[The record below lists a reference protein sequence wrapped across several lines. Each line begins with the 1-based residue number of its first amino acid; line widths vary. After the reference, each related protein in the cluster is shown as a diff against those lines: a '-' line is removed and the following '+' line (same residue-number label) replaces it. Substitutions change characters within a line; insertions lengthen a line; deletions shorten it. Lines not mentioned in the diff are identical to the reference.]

1 MARVGLV
8 GGLAA
13 ALPLLG
19 SGAAPAADELARGVL
34 IERVSA
40 LASPDES
47 YALYLPTTYSPDR
60 PAPILYAFDPR
71 ARGRVPV
78 ERFQAA
84 AERYGWIVAGSN
96 ASRNGIAV
104 GDIIGRLWGD
114 THARLAIDPRR
125 VYTTG
130 FSGGA
135 RVASG
140 MGLGSPDQVAGVIA
154 FGAGLPNGARLPKG
168 VGVLLFAGAGLD
180 DFNLPEMRQLAADL
194 DGASIPNRLET
205 WEGGHEW
212 APPELCTLALEW
224 LELGAMRSGTRT
236 KDTALVE
243 QWARRDE
250 ERARQQ
256 ESAGAAVE
264 AARAFDSLA
273 ADFRGLRETA
283 AYSESAARIRG
294 TRAYKDA
301 LKAQRDDEH
310 RQSYLAGE
318 LGAAIRV
325 LSGDAEGP
333 ATALSSLRSAIADL
347 RKAADKP
354 DGGRE
359 AHVARRVLGGAWI
372 QALEASNALRASKEY
387 RRAADA
393 LAVAGEVRPLGAGQ
407 LYELA
412 RLRALSGDTRQ
423 GLQVL
428 TRAVDSGFSDVA
440 ALQSEPDLERLRR
453 SPEFAGLLE
462 RARSGKKIE

>member
-1 MARVGLV
+1 MGRM

-13 ALPLLG
+13 ALALLG
-19 SGAAPAADELARGVL
+19 SAGTARAADFARGVL
-34 IERVSA
+34 IERVPVA
-40 LASPDES
+40 ANPEES

-84 AERYGWIVAGSN
+84 AERYGWVVAGSN

-114 THARLAIDPRR
+114 TQARLAIDPRR

-135 RVASG
+135 RIASG
-140 MGLGSPDQVAGVIA
+140 MGLASRDQVAGVVA
-154 FGAGLPNGARLPKG
+154 FGAGLPSGGRVPKG
-168 VGVLLFAGAGLD
+168 VSVLFFGGAGLD

-194 DGASIPNRLET
+194 DAAAIPNRLET
-205 WEGGHEW
+205 WDGGHEW
-212 APPELCTLALEW
+212 APADLCTLALEW
-224 LELGAMRSGTRT
+224 LELGAMRNGARA
-236 KDTALVE
+236 KDAGLVE

-250 ERARQQ
+250 GRARQQ

-273 ADFRGLRETA
+273 ADFRGLRDTA
-283 AYSESAARIRG
+283 AYAASAARLRG

-301 LKAQRDDEH
+301 LKAQRDDDY
-310 RQSYLAGE
+310 RQSHLSGE
-318 LGAAIRV
+318 LGAAIRS
-325 LSGDAEGP
+325 LSGDADGP
-333 ATALSSLRSAIADL
+333 ATARASLRSAIADL
-347 RKAADKP
+347 RRAADKP

-359 AHVARRVLGGAWI
+359 AHVARRVLGGAWV
-372 QALEASNALRASKEY
+372 QALEASNALRATREY

-393 LAVAGEVRPLGAGQ
+393 LAVAGEVRPLAAGQ

-412 RLRALSGDTRQ
+412 RLRALSGDSRQ
-423 GLQVL
+423 ALQAL
-428 TRAVDSGFSDVA
+428 TRAVDGGFADAS
-440 ALQSEPDLERLRR
+440 ALQTEPDLERLRR
-453 SPEFAGLLE
+453 SPEFAALLE
-462 RARSGKKIE
+462 RARGAQKAQ

>member
-19 SGAAPAADELARGVL
+19 SGAATAADELARGVL

-140 MGLGSPDQVAGVIA
+140 MGLGSPDPVAGVLA
-154 FGAGLPNGARLPKG
+154 FGAGRPYGARLPKG
-168 VGVLLFAGAGLD
+168 VGVLLFAGASLD

-236 KDTALVE
+236 KDTSLVE

-283 AYSESAARIRG
+283 AY
-294 TRAYKDA
+294 T
-301 LKAQRDDEH
+301 
-310 RQSYLAGE
+310 
-318 LGAAIRV
+318 
-325 LSGDAEGP
+325 
-333 ATALSSLRSAIADL
+333 
-347 RKAADKP
+347 
-354 DGGRE
+354 
-359 AHVARRVLGGAWI
+359 
-372 QALEASNALRASKEY
+372 
-387 RRAADA
+387 
-393 LAVAGEVRPLGAGQ
+393 
-407 LYELA
+407 
-412 RLRALSGDTRQ
+412 
-423 GLQVL
+423 
-428 TRAVDSGFSDVA
+428 
-440 ALQSEPDLERLRR
+440 
-453 SPEFAGLLE
+453 
-462 RARSGKKIE
+462 

>member
-1 MARVGLV
+1 
-8 GGLAA
+8 
-13 ALPLLG
+13 
-19 SGAAPAADELARGVL
+19 
-34 IERVSA
+34 
-40 LASPDES
+40 
-47 YALYLPTTYSPDR
+47 
-60 PAPILYAFDPR
+60 
-71 ARGRVPV
+71 
-78 ERFQAA
+78 
-84 AERYGWIVAGSN
+84 
-96 ASRNGIAV
+96 
-104 GDIIGRLWGD
+104 
-114 THARLAIDPRR
+114 
-125 VYTTG
+125 
-130 FSGGA
+130 
-135 RVASG
+135 
-140 MGLGSPDQVAGVIA
+140 VAGVIA

-180 DFNLPEMRQLAADL
+180 DFNLPEVRQLAADL

-205 WEGGHEW
+205 WDGGHEW

-224 LELGAMRSGTRT
+224 LELGAMRSGTRA
-236 KDTALVE
+236 KDAALVE

-283 AYSESAARIRG
+283 AYTESAARIRG

-333 ATALSSLRSAIADL
+333 ATAMSSLRGAIADL

-428 TRAVDSGFSDVA
+428 TRAVDNGFSDVA

-453 SPEFAGLLE
+453 SPEFPGLLE